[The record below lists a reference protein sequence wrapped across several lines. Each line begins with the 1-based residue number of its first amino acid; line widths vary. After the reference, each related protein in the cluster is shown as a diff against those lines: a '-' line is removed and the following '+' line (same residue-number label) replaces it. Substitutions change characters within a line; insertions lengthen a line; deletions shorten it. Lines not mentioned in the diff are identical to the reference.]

1 MSKQFIVTLTGDA
14 EDLTVGEVHT
24 LLTDDLDHSSEDVE
38 VMHIE
43 ASTWTSDAKLIVQF
57 PFEFALGW
65 EEADGMVGV
74 TYDDDPDSPR
84 SRAYDLG
91 RTAKQCIDSLDDAA
105 GTLRLLDEIAN
116 TIIKLP
122 EVKELLKLQQKAE
135 QDAAKAPHFTPPR
148 PGDFAAY

>member
-57 PFEFALGW
+57 PFEFALGCK
-65 EEADGMVGV
+65 AGSVGV

-91 RTAKQCIDSLDDAA
+91 RTAKQCIDSLDE
-105 GTLRLLDEIAN
+105 G
-116 TIIKLP
+116 
-122 EVKELLKLQQKAE
+122 V
-135 QDAAKAPHFTPPR
+135 
-148 PGDFAAY
+148 